1 MLAGMTTPIVIP
13 ITQETIDQAQQ
24 RSSSHCMIADAL
36 KLANPDLRFVSVDL
50 QTIRFSTPKGKRYV
64 YLTPPKAQRA
74 LINFDQGLPS
84 EPMTITL
91 HKPSQ
96 ILKAHTKANAPKNAD
111 GTAKT
116 YNRKGRNHSD
126 PAKPSSKATVNSR
139 GIKIGGNVPP
149 NAVLSNNQGRVRSF
163 GLSQLKD

>member
-1 MLAGMTTPIVIP
+1 MTTPILIP

-96 ILKAHTKANAPKNAD
+96 ILKAHTKANSPKNAD
-111 GTAKT
+111 GTPKT
-116 YNRKGRNHSD
+116 YNRKGGGNRPGS
-126 PAKPSSKATVNSR
+126 PSKKATVNSR
-139 GIKIGGNVPP
+139 GIKIGGSVPP

>member
-1 MLAGMTTPIVIP
+1 MTTPIVIP
-13 ITQETIDQAQQ
+13 ISQETIDQAQE

-36 KLANPDLRFVSVDL
+36 KLANPEFRHVAVDL

-84 EPMTITL
+84 EPMTLTL
-91 HKPSQ
+91 YKPSQ
-96 ILKAHTKANAPKNAD
+96 VLKANTRANAPKNAD
-111 GTAKT
+111 GTPRT
-116 YNRKGRNHSD
+116 HRRKDSSRTD
-126 PAKPSSKATVNSR
+126 AAKPSRKATVNAR
-139 GIKIGGNVPP
+139 GVKIGGSTPP
-149 NAVLSNNQGRVRSF
+149 NAVLSNNRGRTRSF